1 MAVDKQGAEEM
12 ERVLPPRNLRNT
24 RRMLVRV
31 ERTMW
36 YGVMEPNR
44 IRRVARGF
52 DLDDVIEGVEKARIG
67 GWIVF
72 AALSESF
79 EFDGWVAVRERDV
92 VADDVHGESLAI
104 ARILNLRHQV
114 EPEFGDG
121 DVWTAISDQ
130 WSDHGLVAVH
140 VEHEFPGE
148 CQIGAGS
155 ITDGVVELRTVD
167 MCGAFE
173 DAVVHIAV
181 STITRLDWGGRYEE
195 ALCLAGQ
202 AQHEPPV
209 MTESF
214 GHVSELRLD
223 GAASETV
230 CGFVVRRFVDWVV
243 VNAMNDR
250 VDLDGFV
257 AVPARRVLSDVVSER
272 GDFYS
277 RVVRHRGQAPVGITG
292 HDMVG
297 VLAELSEGG
306 NLIQIQG
313 SERDEKF
320 YLGYC
325 TADRSEIFCRCVR
338 PDGTLEEDVLP
349 IAWSAIQ
356 SISWGT
362 NYARAYEL
370 LTQPDAD
377 SIAPCSRRYS
387 RR

>member
-1 MAVDKQGAEEM
+1 
-12 ERVLPPRNLRNT
+12 
-24 RRMLVRV
+24 
-31 ERTMW
+31 
-36 YGVMEPNR
+36 MEPNR

-79 EFDGWVAVRERDV
+79 ELDGWFAVRERDV

-121 DVWTAISDQ
+121 DVWTATSDQ

-173 DAVVHIAV
+173 DTVVHIAV

-202 AQHEPPV
+202 AQHEPS
-209 MTESF
+209 TRDESS
-214 GHVSELRLD
+214 GQIRELRLD
-223 GAASETV
+223 GPVSETV

-277 RVVRHRGQAPVGITG
+277 RVVRHRGQARWGSPVMTWWECSLRCQKAEISSRYKVVNATRSSIWGIALLTG
-292 HDMVG
+292 PKSCVG
-297 VLAELSEGG
+297 VFDPMGRL
-306 NLIQIQG
+306 
-313 SERDEKF
+313 KKT
-320 YLGYC
+320 C
-325 TADRSEIFCRCVR
+325 CRS
-338 PDGTLEEDVLP
+338 PG
-349 IAWSAIQ
+349 Q
-356 SISWGT
+356 
-362 NYARAYEL
+362 
-370 LTQPDAD
+370 
-377 SIAPCSRRYS
+377 RYS
-387 RR
+387 PSPGEPTTPGHMSSCPNQMLVPSLRAPAGIREDKEART